1 MSGHDDS
8 GRSQEQQQ
16 PRGESRNPCAV
27 SSCCADGAI
36 ASEPRETRVLY
47 DEHNVEAGI
56 LETPA
61 DESSALLGNT
71 DGRYESDGGGGG
83 GGEQK
88 KGRDWDDLPAQGDP
102 SWAREIKMVLK
113 SSPPLVLTFFLQFS
127 INATSVF
134 AVGRLGK
141 QQLGAVALANMTA
154 AMTCLAPFI
163 GLATSLDTL
172 CAQAYGDGRKHL
184 VGLQCQ
190 RCFWF
195 LCCAAVPVAILW
207 LFSEP
212 ILVHLVDAE
221 TARLASSYLKVMIF
235 SIPAYI
241 VFETGKRILQ
251 AQGFFREISYIIMF
265 VAPVNIVIN
274 WALVWKLELG
284 FIGAPI
290 GVVIS
295 RNLLA
300 ALLVLY
306 IKFVNGSQCWG
317 GFDKKAFVNWGIMV
331 RLALPGMVMV
341 LAEWLAFELITLL
354 SSRFGTDYLA
364 AQSAIFTIVA
374 LLYQIPF
381 AVAVASSTRIAS
393 LIGGGVVDSAKLAS
407 QVLVIGSFLISALNI
422 VLCISLRWYIPL
434 LLTRDEAVIAI
445 VATTLPVVAVAVF
458 WDGISA
464 GAHGILRGIGK
475 QSIGGPANIFGHY
488 VIALPTSLTLAF
500 HFGWKIKG
508 MWTGITVGLLVVSS
522 IEYFYIVKVN
532 WQKAALEAR
541 SRNASG

>member
-1 MSGHDDS
+1 MSTQVG
-8 GRSQEQQQ
+8 GRSQEQ
-16 PRGESRNPCAV
+16 RGES
-27 SSCCADGAI
+27 CC
-36 ASEPRETRVLY
+36 EPRAEPSSTNEPTALQS
-47 DEHNVEAGI
+47 
-56 LETPA
+56 LEEGGGEGGDCGRLATPT
-61 DESSALLGNT
+61 ESSALLGNSPE
-71 DGRYESDGGGGG
+71 RYDPES
-83 GGEQK
+83 GEQK
-88 KGRDWDDLPAQGDP
+88 TGRDWDDLPAQGDA
-102 SWAREIKMVLK
+102 SWAREAKMLLR
-113 SSPPLVLTFFLQFS
+113 SSPPIMITFFLQFS

-195 LCCAAVPVAILW
+195 LCCAAAPVAILW
-207 LFSEP
+207 MFSEP
-212 ILVHLVDAE
+212 ILVRIVDAE
-221 TARLASSYLKVMIF
+221 TARLASSYLKIMIF
-235 SIPAYI
+235 SIPSYI

-251 AQGFFREISYIIMF
+251 AQGLFQEITYIILI
-265 VAPVNIVIN
+265 VAPTNILVN
-274 WALVWKLELG
+274 WLLVWKLELG

-300 ALLVLY
+300 LLLVLY

-317 GFDKKAFVNWGIMV
+317 GFDRKAFVNWGIMV

-381 AVAVASSTRIAS
+381 AASVASSTRIAS
-393 LIGGGVVDSAKLAS
+393 LIGGGVVDSARVAA
-407 QVLVIGSFLISALNI
+407 QVATLVSCLISTINI
-422 VLCISLRWYIPL
+422 ALCITLRWYIPL

-445 VATTLPVVAVAVF
+445 VATTLPVVAIAVF
-458 WDGISA
+458 GDGVSA

-475 QSIGGPANIFGHY
+475 QSIGGPANLFGHY
-488 VIALPTSLTLAF
+488 VIALPTSLLLAF
-500 HFGWKIKG
+500 YFDWKIKG
-508 MWTGITVGLLVVSS
+508 MWTGITGGLLVVTF
-522 IEYFYIVKVN
+522 IEYFYILKVD
-532 WQKAALEAR
+532 WQQAALEAR
-541 SRNASG
+541 TRNASG

>member
-1 MSGHDDS
+1 MSGHEDS

-141 QQLGAVALANMTA
+141 QQLGAVAR
-154 AMTCLAPFI
+154 
-163 GLATSLDTL
+163 LATSLDTL

-500 HFGWKIKG
+500 HFGWKVKG
-508 MWTGITVGLLVVSS
+508 MWTGITVGLLV
-522 IEYFYIVKVN
+522 
-532 WQKAALEAR
+532 
-541 SRNASG
+541 

>member
-1 MSGHDDS
+1 
-8 GRSQEQQQ
+8 
-16 PRGESRNPCAV
+16 
-27 SSCCADGAI
+27 
-36 ASEPRETRVLY
+36 
-47 DEHNVEAGI
+47 
-56 LETPA
+56 
-61 DESSALLGNT
+61 
-71 DGRYESDGGGGG
+71 
-83 GGEQK
+83 
-88 KGRDWDDLPAQGDP
+88 
-102 SWAREIKMVLK
+102 MVLK

-141 QQLGAVALANMTA
+141 QQLGAVAREFNTKQLFFVLFDLCRSGIFFWTHCKLDKMLTCCIFLYVVANMTA

-221 TARLASSYLKVMIF
+221 TARLAGIYLKVMIF

-251 AQGFFREISYIIMF
+251 AQGLFREISYIIMF

-434 LLTRDEAVIAI
+434 LLTRDEGVIAI

-500 HFGWKIKG
+500 HFDWKIKG

>member
-1 MSGHDDS
+1 
-8 GRSQEQQQ
+8 
-16 PRGESRNPCAV
+16 
-27 SSCCADGAI
+27 
-36 ASEPRETRVLY
+36 
-47 DEHNVEAGI
+47 
-56 LETPA
+56 
-61 DESSALLGNT
+61 
-71 DGRYESDGGGGG
+71 
-83 GGEQK
+83 
-88 KGRDWDDLPAQGDP
+88 
-102 SWAREIKMVLK
+102 
-113 SSPPLVLTFFLQFS
+113 
-127 INATSVF
+127 
-134 AVGRLGK
+134 
-141 QQLGAVALANMTA
+141 MTA

-195 LCCAAVPVAILW
+195 LCCAAIPVAVLW
-207 LFSEP
+207 LSSEP
-212 ILVHLVDAE
+212 ILARIVDAE
-221 TARLASSYLKVMIF
+221 TARLAGLYLKIMTL

-241 VFETGKRILQ
+241 TFETGKRILQ
-251 AQGFFREISYIIMF
+251 AQGLFREISYIILV
-265 VAPVNIVIN
+265 VAPINILVN
-274 WALVWKLELG
+274 WLLVWKLELG
-284 FIGAPI
+284 FVGAPI

-300 ALLVLY
+300 LLLVLY
-306 IKFVNGSQCWG
+306 IRFVDGRQCWG
-317 GFDKKAFVNWGIMV
+317 GFDRRALVNWGVMI

-381 AVAVASSTRIAS
+381 SVSVASSTRVAS
-393 LIGGGVVDSAKLAS
+393 LIGGGAVDSAKVAA
-407 QVLVIGSFLISALNI
+407 QVSVIVSGLISTLNI
-422 VLCISLRWYIPL
+422 VLCTTLRWYIPL
-434 LLTRDEAVIAI
+434 LLTSDEAVIDI

-488 VIALPTSLTLAF
+488 VVALPTSLTLAF
-500 HFGWKIKG
+500 YFDWKIKG
-508 MWTGITVGLLVVSS
+508 MWTGITGGLFVVTLM
-522 IEYFYIVKVN
+522 EYFYILKVD

-541 SRNASG
+541 TRNASG